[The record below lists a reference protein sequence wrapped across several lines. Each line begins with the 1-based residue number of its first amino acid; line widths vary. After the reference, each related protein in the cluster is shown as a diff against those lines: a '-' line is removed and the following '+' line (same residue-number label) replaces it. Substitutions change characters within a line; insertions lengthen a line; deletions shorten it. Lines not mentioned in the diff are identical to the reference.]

1 MPIKK
6 IVSVVVARFRTGL
19 SKSLME
25 ASLAFGTIAS
35 DVRFGPLLQ
44 NMSKQYVGRDFTGN
58 TEGDMLRAGNVKQAH
73 KPVVV
78 VMICKLC
85 GTTHIM

>member
-1 MPIKK
+1 MYLSNGLAYVPIKK
-6 IVSVVVARFRTGL
+6 IVSVVVARYRTGL

-44 NMSKQYVGRDFTGN
+44 NMSKQYVGREFTGN
-58 TEGDMLRAGNVKQAH
+58 TEGDMLRAGKNVKQAH
-73 KPVVV
+73 KPVVK
-78 VMICKLC
+78 M
-85 GTTHIM
+85 

>member
-58 TEGDMLRAGNVKQAH
+58 TEGDMLRAGMLNKR
-73 KPVVV
+73 
-78 VMICKLC
+78 INR
-85 GTTHIM
+85 